1 MKVFQQDQLREAI
14 AHAREGGQSLH
25 LHRIIVDR
33 SRAPRCFVREVDA
46 GRDIC
51 HLLDHNLDRLCK
63 TARRLGVRVILVER
77 GGTDTQHIDICA
89 GPLRKAIA
97 EAKGEQ
103 GS

>member
-1 MKVFQQDQLREAI
+1 M
-14 AHAREGGQSLH
+14 
-25 LHRIIVDR
+25 DR

-51 HLLDHNLDRLCK
+51 HLLDHDLERLRK
-63 TARRLGVRVILVER
+63 TARRLGVRVVLVER

-97 EAKGEQ
+97 EAERETP
-103 GS
+103 